1 MVTQRERFRYFSVV
15 MLMAKPIEMITVFEG
30 KEARSFI
37 EKMEKPPENRRRDAT
52 IKRAKALKLP
62 VLFDF

>member
-1 MVTQRERFRYFSVV
+1 M